1 MSEAMQHLLDRATAA
16 AGIGA
21 WQCDLA
27 NETLTWSS
35 GTYRLFGIP
44 RERMLDRRQIVRM
57 YDPESREAMERL
69 RAEAIAR
76 RGPFT
81 LEARITAGDGR
92 DRWIRISGD
101 VICRDHRVV
110 QIYGLKQDVTEE
122 RRQREALRRLAEQDP
137 VTGLASRAMFQAGFL
152 APARGAAPLAPLGA
166 LILFDLDG
174 FKALNDRYGHAAGDA
189 CLREVAVRLNTG
201 FPDALMI
208 ARIGGDEFAVL
219 IPPSGVALHDRI
231 AQVIAQVA
239 QPMFWRGHVLL
250 AGASAGA
257 AVPQDALRHDSE
269 ELFGVADAALY
280 GAKRQGRNRV
290 IVAGGAKAGPPDAQ
304 PPILR
309 AAGR

>member
-27 NETLTWSS
+27 TETLSWSS

-44 RERMLDRRQIVRM
+44 QERKLDRRQIVSM

-101 VICRDHRVV
+101 VICRDARPL
-110 QIYGLKQDVTEE
+110 QIFGLKQDVTEE
-122 RRQREALRRLAEQDP
+122 RRQREAMRRLAEQDP

-152 APARGAAPLAPLGA
+152 ARSPASAAPTPLGA
-166 LILFDLDG
+166 LVLFDLDG
-174 FKALNDRYGHAAGDA
+174 FKAINDRYGHAAGDA
-189 CLREVAVRLNTG
+189 CLREVAVRLTSG
-201 FPDALMI
+201 FADALMV

-219 IPPSGVALHDRI
+219 VPPSGAALHERI
-231 AQVIAQVA
+231 RAVIGQIGH
-239 QPMFWRGHVLL
+239 PMFWRGQILL
-250 AGASAGA
+250 VGASAGA
-257 AVPQDALRHDSE
+257 AVPQDVWADEPE

-290 IVAGGAKAGPPDAQ
+290 IVAGGAKVDLPDEG
-304 PPILR
+304 PILR
-309 AAGR
+309 QALR